1 MEQSDSIDRPAAATL
16 SILRMN
22 LDWLDNQLLGEPVRD
37 WLMAL
42 AIAAGTML
50 ILALVK
56 RLSLNRLAALA
67 ARTETEVDDF
77 FVEVMRRTRWLLVL
91 LPVLYM
97 ATLSLDV
104 PRVRA
109 VLRTAAI
116 LAFLLQLGLWLL
128 VAINFWVESARRRRL
143 EADAASV
150 TMIGAFSFLGKIV
163 LWTVIVLVALDNLG
177 VNVTAL
183 IAGLG
188 VGGVAVALALQ
199 NILGDLLASLSIVLD
214 KPFVIGDSI
223 QVDTFNGTVESIGLK
238 TTHLRSV
245 SGEQIVVSNGDLLRS
260 RIRNFKRMGERRVVI
275 GFGVVYQT
283 PAETLERIPGMVRGL
298 IDGNERLRFDR
309 AHLHRL
315 GESSLDFEVVY
326 FVLSPDYQVHMDLQQ
341 EILLGL
347 LRRLEAEGIGIA
359 YPTRTLFLERTAPN
373 PPAVFS

>member
-1 MEQSDSIDRPAAATL
+1 MIASPAG
-16 SILRMN
+16 MN
-22 LDWLDNQLLGEPVRD
+22 LDWLDNQLLGEPARD

-42 AIAAGTML
+42 AIAAGTL
-50 ILALVK
+50 LVLALIK
-56 RLSLNRLAALA
+56 RLSVNRLASLA
-67 ARTETEVDDF
+67 TRTETEVDDF
-77 FVEVMRRTRWLLVL
+77 LVEVMRRTRWLLVL

-104 PRVRA
+104 PNVRT

-116 LAFLLQLGLWLL
+116 LAFLLQLALWSL
-128 VAINFWVESARRRRL
+128 VAINFWVESARRKRL
-143 EADAASV
+143 EADAASA
-150 TMIGAFSFLGKIV
+150 TMIGAFSFLGKVV

-214 KPFVIGDSI
+214 KPFVIGDTI
-223 QVDTFNGTVESIGLK
+223 QVDAFTGTVESIGLK

-260 RIRNFKRMGERRVVI
+260 RIRNFKRMGERRAVI
-275 GFGVVYQT
+275 AFGVAPAT
-283 PAETLERIPGMVRGL
+283 PPDRLAKVPQIVRGL
-298 IDGNERLRFDR
+298 IDQREMVRFDR
-309 AHLHRL
+309 AHLLRL
-315 GESSLDFEVVY
+315 GESSLDFEAVY
-326 FVLSPDYQVHMDLQQ
+326 FVLSSDYVLHMDLQQ
-341 EILLGL
+341 EVLFGL
-347 LRRLEAEGIGIA
+347 LRRLAEEGIELASPAKTVI
-359 YPTRTLFLERTAPN
+359 LERAPVN

>member
-1 MEQSDSIDRPAAATL
+1 
-16 SILRMN
+16 MN

-42 AIAAGTML
+42 AITAGTL
-50 ILALVK
+50 LVLALIK
-56 RLSLNRLAALA
+56 RVSLHRLAALA

-77 FVEVMRRTRWLLVL
+77 FVEIMRRTRWLLVL

-104 PRVRA
+104 PRVRT

-116 LAFLLQLGLWLL
+116 LAFLLQLALWSL
-128 VAINFWVESARRRRL
+128 VAIDLWVESARRKRL
-143 EADAASV
+143 GTDAASA
-150 TMIGAFSFLGKIV
+150 TMIGAFRFLGKVV

-275 GFGVVYQT
+275 AFGVVCQT
-283 PAETLERIPGMVRGL
+283 PPDKLAKIPEIVRGL
-298 IDGNERLRFDR
+298 IERHDQLRFDR
-309 AHLHRL
+309 AHLMRL

-326 FVLSPDYQVHMDLQQ
+326 FILSSDYLLHMDLQQ

-347 LRRLEAEGIGIA
+347 LRRLDEEGVALA
-359 YPTRTLFLERTAPN
+359 YPTRTLFLERAPVN

>member
-1 MEQSDSIDRPAAATL
+1 MD
-16 SILRMN
+16 
-22 LDWLDNQLLGEPVRD
+22 LDWLDHPLLGEPVRD

-42 AIAAGTML
+42 AIASAILL

-56 RLSLNRLAALA
+56 RVSLHRLAALA

-77 FVEVMRRTRWLLVL
+77 FVEILRRTRWLLVL

-104 PRVRA
+104 PRLRTG
-109 VLRTAAI
+109 LRTAAI
-116 LAFLLQLGLWLL
+116 LAFLVQLGLWLL
-128 VAINFWVESARRRRL
+128 VAINFWVENARRKRL
-143 EADAASV
+143 EQDAASA
-150 TMIGAFSFLGKIV
+150 TMIGAFSFLGKVV

-223 QVDTFNGTVESIGLK
+223 QVDTFTGTVESIGLK

-260 RIRNFKRMGERRVVI
+260 RIRNFKRMGERRAVI
-275 GFGVVYQT
+275 AFGVAPAT
-283 PAETLERIPGMVRGL
+283 PPDRLAKVPEILRALLDRREMV
-298 IDGNERLRFDR
+298 RFDR
-309 AHLHRL
+309 AHFLRI
-315 GESSLDFEVVY
+315 GEASLDFEVVY
-326 FVLSPDYQVHMDLQQ
+326 FVLSSDYLLHMDIQQ
-341 EILLGL
+341 EVLLGL
-347 LRRLEAEGIGIA
+347 LRRLAEEGIELA
-359 YPTRTLFLERTAPN
+359 SPARTVILERTTVN
-373 PPAVFS
+373 SPAVFS

>member
-1 MEQSDSIDRPAAATL
+1 
-16 SILRMN
+16 MN
-22 LDWLDNQLLGEPVRD
+22 LDWLDDQLLGEPLRD

-42 AIAAGTML
+42 AIAAGTLL
-50 ILALVK
+50 ILALIK
-56 RLSLNRLAALA
+56 RVSIHRLAALA

-77 FVEVMRRTRWLLVL
+77 LVEIMRRTRWLLVL
-91 LPVLYM
+91 LPVLYL

-104 PRVRA
+104 PRLRTG
-109 VLRTAAI
+109 LRTAAI
-116 LAFLLQLGLWLL
+116 LAFLLQLALWSL
-128 VAINFWVESARRRRL
+128 VAINFWVESARRKRL
-143 EADAASV
+143 EADAASA
-150 TMIGAFSFLGKIV
+150 TMIGAFSFLGKVV

-223 QVDTFNGTVESIGLK
+223 QVDTFTGTVESIGLK

-260 RIRNFKRMGERRVVI
+260 RIRNFKRMGERRAVI
-275 GFGVVYQT
+275 AFGLAPST
-283 PAETLERIPGMVRGL
+283 PPDKLAKVPEIVRGL
-298 IDGNERLRFDR
+298 IDRREMVRFDR
-309 AHLHRL
+309 AHFIRL
-315 GESSLDFEVVY
+315 GEASLDFEVVY
-326 FVLSPDYQVHMDLQQ
+326 FVLSSDYLLHMDLQQ

-347 LRRLEAEGIGIA
+347 LRRLAEEGIELA
-359 YPTRTLFLERTAPN
+359 SPARTVILERAPVN